1 MKLYFSIYFETTF
14 ITGTCTL
21 PNSKPIYTQY
31 QNNIKGQGQR
41 QISRS
46 SDWIR
51 LPNPFCFGQEIAE
64 YLMLFI
70 PMYYCYLTIY
80 QSWSVSLQ
88 VKKKLQSK
96 EGGIKSCVNTLFQFF
111 SMVILLPWNFGCID
125 FVFHMLNEWDDR
137 EKITTRVGAFTSLS
151 TSIKW
156 WQMSN
161 NPLSRYHPK
170 EHIIICLH
178 SKHLIRDAIQ
188 WHDIRLLNNIF
199 YIYFSL

>member
-1 MKLYFSIYFETTF
+1 MKLYFSIYFETTS
-14 ITGTCTL
+14 ITCTL

-31 QNNIKGQGQR
+31 QNNIKGQG

-70 PMYYCYLTIY
+70 PMYYCYLTYLSILI
-80 QSWSVSLQ
+80 SSLQ

-111 SMVILLPWNFGCID
+111 SMVILLQWNFGYRLCIPH
-125 FVFHMLNEWDDR
+125 VEWMRWPGED
-137 EKITTRVGAFTSLS
+137 
-151 TSIKW
+151 
-156 WQMSN
+156 
-161 NPLSRYHPK
+161 Y
-170 EHIIICLH
+170 
-178 SKHLIRDAIQ
+178 
-188 WHDIRLLNNIF
+188 
-199 YIYFSL
+199 Y

>member
-14 ITGTCTL
+14 ITCTL

-31 QNNIKGQGQR
+31 QNNIKGQGQQ

-51 LPNPFCFGQEIAE
+51 LSNPFCRGQEIAE

-96 EGGIKSCVNTLFQFF
+96 EGGILTHCFNSFQWSFYYRG
-111 SMVILLPWNFGCID
+111 ILAVD
-125 FVFHMLNEWDDR
+125 FVFHMLNECDDR
-137 EKITTRVGAFTSLS
+137 EKITTRVGALTSLS

-188 WHDIRLLNNIF
+188 WHGIRLLNNIF

>member
-1 MKLYFSIYFETTF
+1 MKLYFSIYYETTF
-14 ITGTCTL
+14 ITCTL

-51 LPNPFCFGQEIAE
+51 LSNPFCLGQEIAE

-70 PMYYCYLTIY
+70 PMYYCHLTIY

-96 EGGIKSCVNTLFQFF
+96 EGGIKSCVNTLFQFC
-111 SMVILLPWNFGCID
+111 SMVTLLQRKFGCRLC
-125 FVFHMLNEWDDR
+125 MYSTCWMNEMTGR
-137 EKITTRVGAFTSLS
+137 
-151 TSIKW
+151 
-156 WQMSN
+156 
-161 NPLSRYHPK
+161 
-170 EHIIICLH
+170 
-178 SKHLIRDAIQ
+178 
-188 WHDIRLLNNIF
+188 RLL
-199 YIYFSL
+199 LGWGP

>member
-1 MKLYFSIYFETTF
+1 MILYFSIYFETTF
-14 ITGTCTL
+14 ITCTL

-31 QNNIKGQGQR
+31 QNNIKGQG

-64 YLMLFI
+64 YQMLFI

-80 QSWSVSLQ
+80 QSWSLSLQ

-111 SMVILLPWNFGCID
+111 SMVILLQWNFGCVD

-137 EKITTRVGAFTSLS
+137 EKITTRVGALTSLS

>member
-1 MKLYFSIYFETTF
+1 MLGARNSWISNVVYPYVLLLSDYLSILISFS
-14 ITGTCTL
+14 TG
-21 PNSKPIYTQY
+21 K
-31 QNNIKGQGQR
+31 K
-41 QISRS
+41 RS
-46 SDWIR
+46 
-51 LPNPFCFGQEIAE
+51 
-64 YLMLFI
+64 
-70 PMYYCYLTIY
+70 
-80 QSWSVSLQ
+80 
-88 VKKKLQSK
+88 KLQSK

-125 FVFHMLNEWDDR
+125 FEFHMLNEWDDR
-137 EKITTRVGAFTSLS
+137 EKITTRVGALTSLS

-178 SKHLIRDAIQ
+178 SKQLIRDAIQ

>member
-1 MKLYFSIYFETTF
+1 MILYFSIYFETTF
-14 ITGTCTL
+14 ITCTL

-31 QNNIKGQGQR
+31 QNNIKGQGQ
-41 QISRS
+41 ISRS
-46 SDWIR
+46 SDWIK

-70 PMYYCYLTIY
+70 PMYYCYLTIS
-80 QSWSVSLQ
+80 QSWSLPLQ

-96 EGGIKSCVNTLFQFF
+96 EGGIKSCVNTLFQFC
-111 SMVILLPWNFGCID
+111 SMVILLQWNFGCID

-137 EKITTRVGAFTSLS
+137 EKITTRVGALTSLS

-178 SKHLIRDAIQ
+178 SKHQLGMRFSGMIYVFSTISSTF
-188 WHDIRLLNNIF
+188 IF
-199 YIYFSL
+199 LFK

>member
-14 ITGTCTL
+14 ITCTL

-51 LPNPFCFGQEIAE
+51 LSYSICFGQEIAE

-111 SMVILLPWNFGCID
+111 SMVILLQWNFGCID

-137 EKITTRVGAFTSLS
+137 EKITTRVGALTSLS

-188 WHDIRLLNNIF
+188 WHDIPLLNNIF

>member
-1 MKLYFSIYFETTF
+1 MKLYFSIYFETTL
-14 ITGTCTL
+14 ITCTL

-31 QNNIKGQGQR
+31 QNNIKGQGQ
-41 QISRS
+41 ISRS

-51 LPNPFCFGQEIAE
+51 LPYPFCFGQEIAE

-137 EKITTRVGAFTSLS
+137 EKITTRVGALTSLS

-161 NPLSRYHPK
+161 NPLSRYHPQGT
-170 EHIIICLH
+170 HY
-178 SKHLIRDAIQ
+178 HLFT
-188 WHDIRLLNNIF
+188 LKTSN
-199 YIYFSL
+199 

>member
-14 ITGTCTL
+14 ITCTL

-31 QNNIKGQGQR
+31 QNNIKGQG

-88 VKKKLQSK
+88 VKKKLQSE
-96 EGGIKSCVNTLFQFF
+96 EGGINPVLTHCFNSFQWSFYYRG
-111 SMVILLPWNFGCID
+111 ILAVD

-137 EKITTRVGAFTSLS
+137 EKITTRVGALTLLS

>member
-1 MKLYFSIYFETTF
+1 
-14 ITGTCTL
+14 
-21 PNSKPIYTQY
+21 
-31 QNNIKGQGQR
+31 
-41 QISRS
+41 
-46 SDWIR
+46 
-51 LPNPFCFGQEIAE
+51 
-64 YLMLFI
+64 MLFI

-80 QSWSVSLQ
+80 QSWSVPLQ

-137 EKITTRVGAFTSLS
+137 EKITTRVGALTSLS

-156 WQMSN
+156 WQMSQ
-161 NPLSRYHPK
+161 PLVTLSPPRNTLSFVYT
-170 EHIIICLH
+170 
-178 SKHLIRDAIQ
+178 HLIRDAIQ
-188 WHDIRLLNNIF
+188 WHCIRLLNNIF

>member
-14 ITGTCTL
+14 ITCTL

-51 LPNPFCFGQEIAE
+51 LSNPFCFGQEIAE

-80 QSWSVSLQ
+80 QSWSLSLQ

-96 EGGIKSCVNTLFQFF
+96 EGGIKFCVNTLFQFF
-111 SMVILLPWNFGCID
+111 SMVILLPWNFGCRLCIPH
-125 FVFHMLNEWDDR
+125 VEWMRWPGED
-137 EKITTRVGAFTSLS
+137 
-151 TSIKW
+151 
-156 WQMSN
+156 
-161 NPLSRYHPK
+161 Y
-170 EHIIICLH
+170 
-178 SKHLIRDAIQ
+178 
-188 WHDIRLLNNIF
+188 
-199 YIYFSL
+199 Y

>member
-1 MKLYFSIYFETTF
+1 MKLYFSIYFETTS
-14 ITGTCTL
+14 ITCTL

-111 SMVILLPWNFGCID
+111 SMVILLQWNFGYRLCIPH
-125 FVFHMLNEWDDR
+125 VEWMR
-137 EKITTRVGAFTSLS
+137 WPGE
-151 TSIKW
+151 
-156 WQMSN
+156 N
-161 NPLSRYHPK
+161 Y
-170 EHIIICLH
+170 
-178 SKHLIRDAIQ
+178 
-188 WHDIRLLNNIF
+188 
-199 YIYFSL
+199 Y

>member
-14 ITGTCTL
+14 ITCTL

-31 QNNIKGQGQR
+31 QNNIKGQGQ
-41 QISRS
+41 ISRS

-51 LPNPFCFGQEIAE
+51 LPIPFCFGQEIAE

-111 SMVILLPWNFGCID
+111 SMVILLQWNFGCID
-125 FVFHMLNEWDDR
+125 FVGSTCWMNEMTGR
-137 EKITTRVGAFTSLS
+137 
-151 TSIKW
+151 
-156 WQMSN
+156 
-161 NPLSRYHPK
+161 
-170 EHIIICLH
+170 
-178 SKHLIRDAIQ
+178 
-188 WHDIRLLNNIF
+188 RLL
-199 YIYFSL
+199 LGWGP